1 MFLFVVHN
9 TGAPIAMMEF
19 VCLVFLSLAF
29 SVLKEST
36 RVLFWQE
43 LSSDAGNG
51 CILGAFFHL
60 FFIIFPI
67 ISPSWCLSLIWFGLI
82 AVNLFVQPSHLIKI
96 KCFLIIFDVCGTI
109 AFN

>member
-1 MFLFVVHN
+1 MFKCVNPIEEDMFLFVVHN

-43 LSSDAGNG
+43 LSSDAGYG

-60 FFIIFPI
+60 F
-67 ISPSWCLSLIWFGLI
+67 LSYSLSYLPLG
-82 AVNLFVQPSHLIKI
+82 A
-96 KCFLIIFDVCGTI
+96 FL
-109 AFN
+109 